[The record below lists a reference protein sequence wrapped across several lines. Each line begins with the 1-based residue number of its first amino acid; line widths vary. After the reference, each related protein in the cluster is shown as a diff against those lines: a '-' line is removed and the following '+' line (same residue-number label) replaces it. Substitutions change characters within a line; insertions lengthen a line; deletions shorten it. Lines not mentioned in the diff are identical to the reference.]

1 MHELSLA
8 AAVVEAAE
16 AVALEHGAASV
27 ESVRLRV
34 GELAGVVPDA
44 LRFSFELVA
53 DGTVLSGAELLID
66 EVRAVARCG
75 GCESEF
81 TVGSPPL
88 MQCPTCARAAVELLT
103 GRELELADVQLS
115 QSRVCA
121 ALREA

>member
-53 DGTVLSGAELLID
+53 EGTVLSGAELLID

-75 GCESEF
+75 GCKSEF
-81 TVGSPPL
+81 TVGSPPR

-103 GRELELADVQLS
+103 GHELELAVVQLP
-115 QSRVCA
+115 QSRACTA
-121 ALREA
+121 FREA